1 MIVSLTVRCE
11 LFGISRDVNQVQH
24 DTLIPC
30 VKGKQGVANIQIGG
44 AMPVFKLTIPARKS
58 QSEILERSGHA
69 FKRLFFTD
77 NSDAHDQSKIWE
89 TRNS

>member
-30 VKGKQGVANIQIGG
+30 VKGKQGVANIQIGLSNAG
-44 AMPVFKLTIPARKS
+44 V
-58 QSEILERSGHA
+58 Q
-69 FKRLFFTD
+69 
-77 NSDAHDQSKIWE
+77 AHDSSSKE
-89 TRNS
+89 PE